1 MSIPV
6 TEAKKSPFN
15 GVNPVS
21 VLNRFGLLIVILIG
35 VAIMSQVSP
44 VFFTWI
50 NFTNVLYVASLVA
63 VVAIGQ
69 MFVLLVGGIDLSVGA
84 IVAVSSVFVV
94 GLPQQ
99 NDVPTWAAVLV
110 SLGWGIVFGFVN
122 GFVTTKFKISAL
134 IVTLGTM
141 SIARGIA
148 YIYTGGS
155 NLAPIPAD
163 LAAVGNASIGGFP
176 VVILFA
182 LAIAVIAHI
191 VLSRTRFGR
200 SVYAVGGNAVAAK
213 FSGIRSDRI
222 MILAFMVSGLLA
234 AVGGLM
240 ITVRLGAG
248 SASSGT
254 GLELTV
260 IAAVVIGGTSLFG
273 GEGKVAG
280 TLLGVLL
287 LGLVQNSI
295 NLLSVPPN
303 FDLVVS
309 GIVIILAAGV
319 DVYRRLRLEP
329 ALARRSLERQKQA
342 EARAEAK
349 AGSGSEQ
356 STTDEKADASLSQ

>member
-1 MSIPV
+1 
-6 TEAKKSPFN
+6 
-15 GVNPVS
+15 
-21 VLNRFGLLIVILIG
+21 
-35 VAIMSQVSP
+35 
-44 VFFTWI
+44 
-50 NFTNVLYVASLVA
+50 
-63 VVAIGQ
+63 
-69 MFVLLVGGIDLSVGA
+69 
-84 IVAVSSVFVV
+84 
-94 GLPQQ
+94 
-99 NDVPTWAAVLV
+99 
-110 SLGWGIVFGFVN
+110 
-122 GFVTTKFKISAL
+122 
-134 IVTLGTM
+134 
-141 SIARGIA
+141 
-148 YIYTGGS
+148 
-155 NLAPIPAD
+155 
-163 LAAVGNASIGGFP
+163 
-176 VVILFA
+176 
-182 LAIAVIAHI
+182 
-191 VLSRTRFGR
+191 
-200 SVYAVGGNAVAAK
+200 
-213 FSGIRSDRI
+213 